1 MKALEE
7 KSHGHQGL
15 STDIEAHF
23 SPNMVQEN
31 EYEDIANDHVEQE
44 HVEHNIE
51 DKSDYHNL
59 VQDESFIDVIVTPNE
74 GTWSQF
80 DLENLVDK
88 QATRCVLLDSIHR
101 KVAKGIIRQAAEVH
115 NKPLDENSYR
125 IEVNELLIPD
135 ALIPEAIDP
144 DEIYL
149 VKHVFRSYVAWPKH
163 LVVLEGEQIKKYT
176 PKKKSTNRKKTQPI
190 LPKTQPQPQQETSL
204 ASSSSSARPPQNS
217 QKITII
223 DDVPT
228 NLKAMWND
236 IMKKSE
242 SFMISVPVNEH
253 MFGIKEYN
261 IAVIKEDAEFMV
273 YFDNITAACISL
285 YMRFLYTILVENE
298 RMHLFTFLEPQL
310 LAAIQGRTHDDR
322 ARDLAKRLGEI
333 IPGQQL
339 MATLNNGIHWMFLL
353 IDVSKEI
360 VYFFDPLGGYI
371 SEDCKNVV
379 GNCISIT

>member
-23 SPNMVQEN
+23 SPNIVQEM
-31 EYEDIANDHVEQE
+31 EDEDIANDHVEE
-44 HVEHNIE
+44 ENVEHSVE
-51 DKSDYHNL
+51 DKNDYPNLLQDESNYPNL
-59 VQDESFIDVIVTPNE
+59 VQNESFIDVIVTPNQ
-74 GTWSQF
+74 GTCSRL
-80 DLENLVDK
+80 DLENLIDK

-115 NKPLDENSYR
+115 NKPLEENDYR

-135 ALIPEAIDP
+135 ALIPNAIDP

-163 LVVLEGEQIKKYT
+163 LVLLEGEKIKKYT
-176 PKKKSTNRKKTQPI
+176 PKRKRTNTKQPQPI
-190 LPKTQPQPQQETSL
+190 LPKTQSQQQQETSL

-217 QKITII
+217 QKVTFI
-223 DDVPT
+223 DDVPS

-253 MFGIKEYN
+253 MFGIKEHS
-261 IAVIKEDAEFMV
+261 IAVIKEDVQFM
-273 YFDNITAACISL
+273 
-285 YMRFLYTILVENE
+285 
-298 RMHLFTFLEPQL
+298 PQL
-310 LAAIQGRTHDDR
+310 LAAILGRTPHDR

-333 IPGQQL
+333 IPRQLL
-339 MATLNNGIHWMFLL
+339 MAAFNDGRHWMFLL

-371 SEDCKNVV
+371 PQDCKNVV
-379 GNCISIT
+379 GM